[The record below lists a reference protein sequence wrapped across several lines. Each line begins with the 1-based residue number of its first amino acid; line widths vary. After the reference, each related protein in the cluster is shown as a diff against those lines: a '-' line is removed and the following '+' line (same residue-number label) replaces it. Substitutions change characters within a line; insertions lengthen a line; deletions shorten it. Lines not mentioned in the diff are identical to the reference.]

1 MGIEKKNKL
10 TLLLELKNKLFNNKL
25 SDSRKKLSKATGFMR
40 DKIRALKGTHLRAF
54 QAMSAEIPLFGR
66 AMELLGNPYVL
77 MIGGLVALTAL
88 FGKAT
93 NQARRFNYEF
103 LQIRQL
109 NLDKNTRELGKYK
122 EQIRDTAFRIGTD
135 LGEST
140 KAFYD
145 LQSATGVYGDD
156 AVAIFEK
163 VGRYSIATGAKIG
176 DSINSTTKAMKAY
189 GLGVQDIDRYL
200 ISNAKTVQVGITTFD
215 ELARVQ
221 TEYAGAVAGAGQD
234 FNTGNKIFAAFTS
247 IAKDSNTAATMTKSA
262 FEGLTQA
269 NTVKGLKSIGIS
281 LYDSKGQMRDLSKVM
296 EEVSGKFK
304 KMTPKQID
312 QLINEI
318 GGPEGLR
325 NLFIKLKTGADDFHK
340 TLTSFDAS
348 QYNLDQALKNAKG
361 DVTVLSSI
369 VKNQLNTTLSK
380 LGEMFL
386 PLIAR
391 GLEKISLFLEWLYPK
406 MHLVIEGVKMLG
418 IFIASYTSAWLIWKG
433 VIIASSIASM
443 GLTGALGAV
452 KLALLAIRVA
462 IFNIPIVGWIAAAVT
477 ALVVLYQKWDGFRAV
492 VDASW
497 QVIKTFFT
505 NMWNGI
511 KTIGSGIMQ
520 YFEGVGQV
528 IKAAVS
534 FDWEGIKNGA
544 KNALGGLKNVGLG
557 LLDVDPT
564 ANLIKNFSQYGEVAS
579 KAFNESLYQ
588 SKKRKADE
596 AVYSIIDKQK
606 GLGLIS
612 PEGSGLNDLGNPIG
626 DDGSGKGDTTAN
638 DINRVAGSASGPTT
652 INVTIEAFNKGGI
665 NTQNTTLSSMTT
677 QEIEEWFEEKM
688 MRLVRNL
695 EMSYGR

>member
-10 TLLLELKNKLFNNKL
+10 ELLLELKNRLFNNRL
-25 SDSRKKLSKATGFMR
+25 ADSRKKLSKATSVMR

-77 MIGGLVALTAL
+77 IMGGLVALTAL

-93 NQARRFNYEF
+93 HEARLFNHEF

-109 NLDKNTRELGKYK
+109 NLDKNQRELGKYK

-281 LYDSKGQMRDLSKVM
+281 LYNSKGQMRDLSNVM

-312 QLINEI
+312 QLINQI

-361 DVTVLSSI
+361 DVTVLSGI

-386 PLIAR
+386 PLIAK
-391 GLEKISLFLEWLYPK
+391 GLQKISGFLEWLYPK
-406 MHLVIEGVKMLG
+406 MNALVEIIKTLG
-418 IFIASYTSAWLIWKG
+418 IFVGSYIGTWLTFKG
-433 VIIASSIASM
+433 VLLASTLASG

-462 IFNIPIVGWIAAAVT
+462 IFNIPIVGWIAAAIT

-497 QVIKTFFT
+497 QVIKTFFA

-511 KTIGSGIMQ
+511 QTIGSGIMQ

-544 KNALGGLKNVGLG
+544 KNALGGLKNVGFG
-557 LLDVDPT
+557 LMDVDPT
-564 ANLIKNFSQYGEVAS
+564 ANIIKNYAQYGQVAS

-596 AVYSIIDKQK
+596 AVYSITDKQK

-626 DDGSGKGDTTAN
+626 DDGSGGGDTTAN
-638 DINRVAGSASGPTT
+638 DINKVAGSASGPTT